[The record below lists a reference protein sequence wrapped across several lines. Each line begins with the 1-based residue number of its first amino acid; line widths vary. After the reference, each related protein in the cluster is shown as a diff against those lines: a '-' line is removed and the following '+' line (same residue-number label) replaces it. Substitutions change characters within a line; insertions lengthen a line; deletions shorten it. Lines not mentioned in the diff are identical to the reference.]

1 MRMTPI
7 ATAAA
12 AVLAL
17 AACAPT
23 EADPNI
29 AGSPTASGKPAPAK
43 KSKPANGL
51 HTVVYEIG
59 GTARKGLITY
69 STPSGQEQANGAKV
83 PWTKTFKAKDGE
95 FLSVSAQNDGGGT
108 INCKI
113 SVDGKLLK
121 RSQSSGQFAI
131 ASCDGM
137 LGL

>member
-1 MRMTPI
+1 MRTI
-7 ATAAA
+7 ALAAA

-23 EADPNI
+23 DADPNL
-29 AGSPTASGKPAPAK
+29 ADTPSASGKPAQAK
-43 KSKPANGL
+43 KAKSANGL

-83 PWTKTFKAKDGE
+83 PWTKTFKAKGGE
-95 FLSVSAQNDGGGT
+95 ILQVSAQNDGGGT
-108 INCKI
+108 ITCKI
-113 SVDGKLLK
+113 SVDGKMVK
-121 RSQSSGQFAI
+121 KAQSSGQFAI